1 MSSNLG
7 IVSAIQKVVLT
18 LPWPASARSLLLH
31 PAGPFTIFFWA
42 PTFKWAITISNL
54 KDMKRPAELVSA
66 NQ

>member
-1 MSSNLG
+1 MTIGL
-7 IVSAIQKVVLT
+7 VPLLQSAFLK
-18 LPWPASARSLLLH
+18 LPFPSPVKSFLAH

-42 PTFKWAITISNL
+42 PTFKWAITISNI